1 MLRKQQQGLSLI
13 ELMVALLIGSI
24 LIISILAV
32 VATTLKESTRN
43 LQKQRLM
50 FEIQSAV
57 DDMVYDIRR
66 AGYWSNAASIIGTN
80 ANPNPF
86 MTTANITT
94 PTSNCI
100 LLSYDINDSGNLP
113 SPNTSPDDE
122 RYGYRLSNGAIQAR
136 ITSTSYDC
144 SSDTG
149 WVNITDP
156 NVIKITN
163 LTFTI
168 STPTTDIDGTGSGT
182 STITERLVDITVTA
196 ELVND
201 TSVTTNLHQTVK
213 VYNDL
218 FTP

>member
-1 MLRKQQQGLSLI
+1 MLKKQQQGLSLI

-24 LIISILAV
+24 LIVGVLAV

-50 FEIQSAV
+50 IEIQSAMN
-57 DDMVYDIRR
+57 DMVYDIRR
-66 AGYWSNAASIIGTN
+66 AGYWSNATSMVGSN
-80 ANPNPF
+80 ANTNPF
-86 MTTANITT
+86 MTTADITT

-100 LLSYDINDSGNLP
+100 LLSYDINNNSSLPNL
-113 SPNTSPDDE
+113 NTNPDDE

-144 SSDTG
+144 SSSTG
-149 WVNITDP
+149 WVNTTDP
-156 NVIKITN
+156 NVIKVTN
-163 LTFTI
+163 LTFTL
-168 STPTTDIDGTGSGT
+168 STPTTNINNTGST
-182 STITERLVDITVTA
+182 STMTERLVDIAITA
-196 ELVND
+196 QLVND
-201 TSVTTNLHQTVK
+201 TSVTTTLNQTVK